1 MLTLNELADRL
12 KHIDEISLMEV
23 LEITSDELVDR
34 FMDKIEFRVD
44 DLQRDFEDEL
54 EELNDEI

>member
-23 LEITSDELVDR
+23 LEITSDEIVDR

-54 EELNDEI
+54 EE

>member
-1 MLTLNELADRL
+1 
-12 KHIDEISLMEV
+12 MEV

>member
-23 LEITSDELVDR
+23 LEITSDEIVDR